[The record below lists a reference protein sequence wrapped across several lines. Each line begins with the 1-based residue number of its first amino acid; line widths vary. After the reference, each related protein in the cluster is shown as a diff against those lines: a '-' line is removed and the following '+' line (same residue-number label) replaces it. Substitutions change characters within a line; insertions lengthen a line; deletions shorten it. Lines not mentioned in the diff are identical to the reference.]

1 MRKEKDTISM
11 GVRVIQFIFALLM
24 ITMICFSFVGC
35 GTIKEIQVQTI
46 EKVIVRDSLIYV
58 TDSIIVEVPKEVI
71 KEIVPQDTVS
81 ILKTSVA
88 TSEAK
93 IEKGMLHHKLEQ
105 KGAIKTRID
114 TVFQVQYVDRI
125 IERDVPIEVEVIKY
139 KRDTIFWF
147 SIIFNIL
154 VLVFIGLRIYLKLK
168 I

>member
-1 MRKEKDTISM
+1 M

-24 ITMICFSFVGC
+24 IAMICFSFVGC
-35 GTIKEIQVQTI
+35 GTIKEIQVQTV

-93 IEKGMLHHKLEQ
+93 VHKGMLTHTLEQ
-105 KGAIKTRID
+105 KGTIKTIID
-114 TVFQVQYVDRI
+114 TFYITQIKEVEKMV
-125 IERDVPIEVEVIKY
+125 EVPIEVEVIKY
-139 KRDTIFWF
+139 RRDTIYWL
-147 SIIFNIL
+147 SIILNI
-154 VLVFIGLRIYLKLK
+154 VGLLLFLFRMYLKFK
-168 I
+168 V